1 MPRRSIPEVP
11 WLLLLPLGLML
22 LLALWLIL
30 FPWSLWQR
38 YHRGK
43 ATRRVWPWQVR
54 LNLGLLWVGL
64 VVFLLLSAVF
74 QIWWPHQLS
83 QAALGLGAGIGL
95 GTLGVATSRFEW
107 REAGLFHTPNP
118 WLVLL
123 LTLLVAGRILLGL
136 VQIFQQGLA
145 WSRDQVLAGDLHAGL
160 TGLAGL
166 LLGYALAST
175 WGLHRRLRRLRR

>member
-1 MPRRSIPEVP
+1 MP
-11 WLLLLPLGLML
+11 LLLLPLGLMV
-22 LLALWLIL
+22 LLALWLVL

-38 YHRGK
+38 YRRGK

-54 LNLGLLWVGL
+54 LNLGLLGVAIA
-64 VVFLLLSAVF
+64 VFLLISAVL
-74 QIWWPHQLS
+74 QHWWPHQLS
-83 QAALGLGAGIGL
+83 QAALGLGAGIAL
-95 GTLGVATSRFEW
+95 GMLGIATSRFEW

-123 LTLLVAGRILLGL
+123 LTLLIAGRILLGL
-136 VQIFQQGLA
+136 VQVIQQGMA

-166 LLGYALAST
+166 LLGYGLAGS

>member
-1 MPRRSIPEVP
+1 MPL
-11 WLLLLPLGLML
+11 LLLLPLGLMVL
-22 LLALWLIL
+22 LMLWLIL

-38 YHRGK
+38 YRRGK

-54 LNLGLLWVGL
+54 VNLGLLCL
-64 VVFLLLSAVF
+64 AMAVFLLISAVF
-74 QIWWPHQLS
+74 QIWWPHQLL
-83 QAALGLGAGIGL
+83 QAALGLGAGLGL
-95 GTLGVATSRFEW
+95 GALGIATARFEW

-136 VQIFQQGLA
+136 FQVIQQGVA

-166 LLGYALAST
+166 LLGYAFAIT
-175 WGLHRRLRRLRR
+175 WGLHRHLRRLRR

>member
-1 MPRRSIPEVP
+1 MPL
-11 WLLLLPLGLML
+11 LLLLPLGLML
-22 LLALWLIL
+22 LLALWLVL

-38 YHRGK
+38 YRRGK

-54 LNLGLLWVGL
+54 LNLGLLWAAIA
-64 VVFLLLSAVF
+64 VFLLFSAVL
-74 QIWWPHQLS
+74 QIWWPHQLL
-83 QAALGLGAGIGL
+83 QAALGLCAGMALGALGI
-95 GTLGVATSRFEW
+95 ATSRFEW
-107 REAGLFHTPNP
+107 RETGLFHTPNA

-123 LTLLVAGRILLGL
+123 LTLLVAGRIGLGL
-136 VQIFQQGLA
+136 FQILQQGVA

-175 WGLHRRLRRLRR
+175 WGLHWRLRRLRR